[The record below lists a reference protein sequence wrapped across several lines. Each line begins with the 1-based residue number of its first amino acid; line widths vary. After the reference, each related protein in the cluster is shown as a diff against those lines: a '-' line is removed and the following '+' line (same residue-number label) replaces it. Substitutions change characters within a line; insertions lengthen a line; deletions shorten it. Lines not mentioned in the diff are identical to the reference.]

1 MPRRR
6 PRQVKLG
13 MGRAPKLGKKRR
25 LRLESRARLTPLQ
38 LHGLPR
44 RRLR

>member
-6 PRQVKLG
+6 PNKIRLD
-13 MGRAPKLGKKRR
+13 MARAPKLGRKRR
-25 LRLESRARLTPLQ
+25 LELEAKRPLTPLQ

-44 RRLR
+44 RRMR